1 MNFKKSDRITDL
13 YNEKNEPL
21 FKTMEMITE
30 DGYRLK
36 IEGENVLENIT
47 IFKRMGLPFPI
58 RYGMSLSKIDP
69 YYSRYDSKLTLIDK
83 KGNKTEGFGV
93 YEIMDLR

>member
-1 MNFKKSDRITDL
+1 
-13 YNEKNEPL
+13 
-21 FKTMEMITE
+21 MEMITE

-83 KGNKTEGFGV
+83 DGNKTEGFGV